1 MGYFCIRNNML
12 KTILKRLPHT
22 VFIACM
28 AMLFGCSAGSSSGG
42 IYKQVFNISGQWS
55 GQIGDGNLLRNFTA
69 TLNDNA
75 GTVTGTMT
83 VTDHSCF
90 AGATIAGTAT
100 GAGVNTT
107 GDNPDSTDQENS
119 NDGNSNL
126 VLTVVESYGGEDV
139 TRTTTMDL
147 TGNSSSLT
155 GTYNG
160 DWIPQTDAGGEN
172 LKIPGNDV
180 ATCRNEISGSI
191 SLLKL

>member
-1 MGYFCIRNNML
+1 MR
-12 KTILKRLPHT
+12 KTILIRLPHT

-28 AMLFGCSAGSSSGG
+28 AMLFGCSGGSSSGG
-42 IYKQVFNISGQWS
+42 IYQQVFNISGQWS

-83 VTDHSCF
+83 VTGHSCF
-90 AGATIAGTAT
+90 AGATMAGTTTA
-100 GAGVNTT
+100 AGVNTT
-107 GDNPDSTDQENS
+107 GDNPKTTDQENS
-119 NDGNSNL
+119 NEGNSNL

-139 TRTTTMDL
+139 TRTITIDL
-147 TGNSSSLT
+147 TGNSSFLT

-160 DWIPQTDAGGEN
+160 DWIPQTDDGGEN